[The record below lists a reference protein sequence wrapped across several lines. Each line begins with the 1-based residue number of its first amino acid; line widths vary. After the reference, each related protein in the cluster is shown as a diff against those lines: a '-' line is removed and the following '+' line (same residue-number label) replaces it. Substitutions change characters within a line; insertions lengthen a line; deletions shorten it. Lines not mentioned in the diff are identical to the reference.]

1 MHKPG
6 LAFKCGCGKRFFGD
20 EFGSWF
26 PGFFLLCLLLLD
38 QDILSICETEMLIK

>member
-6 LAFKCGCGKRFFGD
+6 LAFKCGCGGRFFGD
-20 EFGSWF
+20 ELGSSF

-38 QDILSICETEMLIK
+38 QDVLSVHEIAI

>member
-6 LAFKCGCGKRFFGD
+6 LAFKSGCGGRFFGD
-20 EFGSWF
+20 KFRSWF

-38 QDILSICETEMLIK
+38 QDVLSIREIVI